1 MGFCVVFTPV
11 VIVSQSG
18 HLIIKALSLLL
29 KLTLCIKKL
38 DKSDSFK
45 GLLGLREN
53 IIFKGYKP
61 QFVKPLNISAF
72 LLFNSEISPVYYPAF
87 YFAEFELEAA

>member
-1 MGFCVVFTPV
+1 MPDENGNLV
-11 VIVSQSG
+11 G
-18 HLIIKALSLLL
+18 KNALGRLLME
-29 KLTLCIKKL
+29 
-38 DKSDSFK
+38 
-45 GLLGLREN
+45 LREN